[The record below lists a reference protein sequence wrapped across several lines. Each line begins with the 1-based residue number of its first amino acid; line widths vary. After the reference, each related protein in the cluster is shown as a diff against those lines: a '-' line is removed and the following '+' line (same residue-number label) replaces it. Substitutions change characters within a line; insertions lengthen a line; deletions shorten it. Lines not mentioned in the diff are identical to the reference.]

1 MGGPSVRPAW
11 VSLAL
16 VGVLMGGTVA
26 PVAAQRPFPY
36 RLRTGLDVG
45 ITAGGAA
52 LLAGGAFLG
61 NGQTPLTP
69 AEIAALDPAQVNGFD
84 RGATRQWS
92 PGAATASDVLVYTL
106 LASPVLLVV
115 SPPGSQAP
123 LTLGAMYGEAFLL
136 GNGLT
141 SLIKTATERTRPF
154 VYNTDPS
161 IPPEEKQTLHAR
173 RSFPSGHTMN
183 AFTSAVF
190 LSTVY
195 STLHPGSA
203 ARPWVWAGSL
213 AAAGTVGYLRYR
225 AGDHFPTDVL
235 AGGAIGGLVGWAV
248 PRLHRQAGV
257 QVSVAPSAEGSL
269 LLVTLAH

>member
-1 MGGPSVRPAW
+1 MRPAW
-11 VSLAL
+11 ATIAL
-16 VGVLMGGTVA
+16 VGVLIGGTVA

-36 RLRTGLDVG
+36 RLHPGLDLG

-52 LLAGGAFLG
+52 LLAGGAILG
-61 NGQTPLTP
+61 NGQTPLTA
-69 AEIAALDPAQVNGFD
+69 AEVTALDPAQVNGFD
-84 RGATRQWS
+84 RGATHQWS
-92 PGAATASDVLVYTL
+92 TGAGTASNVLAYTL
-106 LASPVLLVV
+106 LASPVLLMAT
-115 SPPGSQAP
+115 PPGTQAP
-123 LTLGAMYGEAFLL
+123 LTVGAMYGEALLL

-141 SLIKTATERTRPF
+141 SLLKSATERTRPF
-154 VYNTDPS
+154 VYNPDPA
-161 IPPEEKQTLHAR
+161 IPSEEKQTLHAR

-213 AAAGTVGYLRYR
+213 AAAGTVGYLRYH

-248 PRLHRQAGV
+248 PRLHRQSGV

-269 LLVTLAH
+269 LLVTITH